1 MSLTAT
7 ENMDFV
13 KDFFNNA
20 LEKGTSH
27 AFIMKAWDQKK
38 IQSIKDNG

>member
-27 AFIMKAWDQKK
+27 AFWRD
-38 IQSIKDNG
+38 DNDDWENELMRL